1 VPEIKLS
8 SEQLSL
14 MSMFNSMTGA
24 TARDCVIDEKQNRLI
39 FIVTK
44 GQMGLAIGKEGA
56 SVKKIER
63 AVRRSVEVVEWSDDV
78 SELIKNALGAR
89 YVQEIRVSDRMD
101 GSRGVVVVVD
111 PKKKGAALGIGGRN
125 AEKVRLLARR
135 YFEITNVQIVSP
147 L

>member
-1 VPEIKLS
+1 
-8 SEQLSL
+8 

-24 TARDCVIDEKQNRLI
+24 TAKDCVIDEKLNRLI

-56 SVKKIER
+56 SVKKMER
-63 AVRRSVEVVEWSDDV
+63 AVRRPVEVVEWSDDI
-78 SELIKNALGAR
+78 SELIKNALGPR
-89 YVQEIRVSDRMD
+89 YVQEIRVSDRPD

-111 PKKKGAALGIGGRN
+111 PKKKGAAVGMGGRN

-135 YFEITNVQIVSP
+135 YFDISNVQIVSP